1 MYLKSIKAFGFK
13 SFATKTELEIKPGI
27 TGIVGPNGSGKSN
40 VVDAVRWVLGEQSV
54 KALRGTDKMTDVIF
68 TGSKSRGGQTRAM
81 VSLTFDNTDHYLN
94 SEFNEIEVKRVVY
107 KTGENEYYINN
118 TKVRLKDIV
127 DLFID
132 SGAGKESFNIISQG
146 SVSDIINSK
155 PEDRRTIFEEA
166 SGVLKYKK
174 RKEETE
180 RKLDKTK
187 ENIEKVD
194 LVIDELLVNLEPLE
208 EQAKK
213 ATLYNE
219 LKSKLEET
227 EIALIANDIYTINEE
242 YKVVKEESDKL
253 NAEILNIK
261 VNNSEDT
268 SKIESLKLKSIRLDE
283 QITKTNE
290 EVITITNEIAS
301 LNSQKQIAIE
311 RKSFEV
317 EDVKLQNNIVALKE
331 NELNTKKDI
340 TIIEKDIED
349 IKLLLSKDKKTK
361 EGKETELNKYLKN
374 KEELTKEYNL
384 KLKEEYELKN
394 KISILENNIENDTR
408 LPFAV
413 KSVLNNPRLDG
424 IHGIIGKLI
433 DTKEEYV
440 KALEVTLGANSSV
453 IVVDNETSAKK
464 AINYLKEN
472 KIGRATFFPLNIIKG
487 RNIDKETLAKV
498 EEIDGFIG
506 IAKDLVS
513 YQKEYENIIANQLGN
528 VIVVDTIDTLNI
540 IGKLIA
546 YKYRV
551 VTLDGEVLYTG
562 GSITGGA
569 IKNTSGI
576 LNEKYELEN
585 LNKKEVLLKNELGAI
600 TDNLNSVNQN
610 ISVIE
615 SEINNYSKE
624 IISREEQI
632 SHKDLLLKESKE
644 KYNSILD
651 SIKGSENL
659 KDNRLDEEIERILEE
674 YYAKCSAKEVI
685 LKDLTTLKEQK
696 NELTDAIAA
705 LDLEY
710 RKTNSEFNKKQ
721 TDLKNLEIKLGKMDV
736 KLDNLLLTLNES
748 YNITY
753 EKAKENYEL
762 STDSETARLTVNKVK
777 AEIKDLGEVNLGSIS
792 EFERVNTRYNFL
804 KEQKEDLEKSINSLL
819 EIIEEMDSIMKER
832 FKDTFERIKTEFG
845 IVFKK
850 LFKGGEGILKLT
862 DEENILE
869 TGIDIIAEPPGKKLN
884 SIGLLSGGEKTL
896 TAIALLFA
904 ILNVKPVPF
913 VILDEVEAALDEANV
928 AAFGEFLQSKKDK
941 SQFIIITHKKKTMEY
956 ADVLYGITMQES
968 GVSKIVSVE
977 LED

>member
-118 TKVRLKDIV
+118 TKVRLKDIL

-166 SGVLKYKK
+166 AGVLKYKK

-194 LVIDELLVNLEPLE
+194 LVIDELLVNLEPLK

-213 ATLYNE
+213 AALYNE

-253 NAEILNIK
+253 NAKILNIK

-268 SKIESLKLKSIRLDE
+268 SKIESLKLKSIKLDE

-290 EVITITNEIAS
+290 EVINITSEIAS

-311 RKSFEV
+311 RKNFEV

-340 TIIEKDIED
+340 TIIEKGIED

-394 KISILENNIENDTR
+394 KISILENNIENDSK

-487 RNIDKETLAKV
+487 RNIDKETLAKI

-569 IKNTSGI
+569 IKNTSGV

-615 SEINNYSKE
+615 SEISNYSKE

-644 KYNSILD
+644 KYNAILD

-696 NELTDAIAA
+696 NELTDEIAA

-968 GVSKIVSVE
+968 GVSKIVSV
-977 LED
+977 

>member
-13 SFATKTELEIKPGI
+13 SFATKTELEIKKGI

-40 VVDAVRWVLGEQSV
+40 IVDAVRWVLGEQSV
-54 KALRGTDKMTDVIF
+54 KALRGTKEMTDVIF
-68 TGSKSRGGQTRAM
+68 TGSKSRDGQTRAM

-118 TKVRLKDIV
+118 TKVRLKDILE
-127 DLFID
+127 LFID

-146 SVSDIINSK
+146 SVSDVINSK

-166 SGVLKYKK
+166 AGVLKYKK

-194 LVIDELLVNLEPLE
+194 LVIDELLVNLEPLKV
-208 EQAKK
+208 QAEK
-213 ATLYNE
+213 ASKYNE
-219 LKSKLEET
+219 LKEKLEET

-242 YKVVKEESDKL
+242 YKVVKEESERL
-253 NAEILNIK
+253 NSEILNMK
-261 VNNSEDT
+261 VSSSEDT
-268 SKIESLKLKSIRLDE
+268 SKIESLKLKSIKLDE
-283 QITKTNE
+283 QISKTNE
-290 EVITITNEIAS
+290 EVINITNEIAT
-301 LNSQKQIAIE
+301 LNSQKQIAVE
-311 RKSFEV
+311 RKNFEV

-331 NELNTKKDI
+331 QELNLKKDI
-340 TIIEKDIED
+340 VVLTKDIDD
-349 IKLLLSKDKKTK
+349 IKLLLNKQKKSK
-361 EGKETELNKYLKN
+361 EEKETELNKNLKN
-374 KEELTKEYNL
+374 KEELNKEYNN
-384 KLKEEYELKN
+384 KIKESYELKN
-394 KISILENNIENDTR
+394 RISILENNIENDTK

-413 KSVLNNPRLDG
+413 KSVLNNPRLSG
-424 IHGIIGKLI
+424 IHGIIGKLL
-433 DTKEEYV
+433 DTREEYV
-440 KALEVTLGANSSV
+440 KAIEVTLGANSNV
-453 IVVDNETSAKK
+453 IVVDNETSAKN

-487 RNIDKETLAKV
+487 RNIDKSTLSKL
-498 EEIDGFIG
+498 EKEDGFIG
-506 IAKDLVS
+506 IAKDLVTYDS
-513 YQKEYENIIANQLGN
+513 VYENIIENQLGS
-528 VIVVDTIDTLNI
+528 VIVVQDIDTLNR
-540 IGKLIA
+540 IGKLID

-569 IKNTSGI
+569 IKNSSGV

-585 LNKKEVLLKNELGAI
+585 LNKKEVIIKNELSTI
-600 TDNLNSVNQN
+600 TDNLSKVNQS
-610 ISVIE
+610 IALIE
-615 SEINNYSKE
+615 EDINSYSKE
-624 IISREEQI
+624 IIKSEEQI
-632 SHKDLLLKESKE
+632 NHKGISLREFQE
-644 KYNSILD
+644 KYDVILV

-659 KDNRLDEEIERILEE
+659 KENKLDEEIDKLLED
-674 YYAKCSAKEVI
+674 YYAKCSAKEII
-685 LKDLTTLKEQK
+685 LKDLATLKEQRA
-696 NELTDAIAA
+696 NLTEEIAT

-710 RKTNSEFNKKQ
+710 RRNNTEFNKKQ
-721 TDLKNLEIKLGKMDV
+721 TDLKNCEIKLGKMDV
-736 KLDNLLLTLNES
+736 KLDNLLLTLNET

-753 EKAKENYEL
+753 EKARESYEL
-762 STDSETARLTVNKVK
+762 SIDSEIARITVNKIK

-792 EFERVNTRYNFL
+792 EYERVNTRYNFL
-804 KEQKEDLEKSINSLL
+804 KEQKEDLEKSINSLIQ
-819 EIIEEMDSIMKER
+819 IINEMDTIMKER
-832 FKDTFERIKTEFG
+832 FIDTFNQIKEEFSL
-845 IVFKK
+845 VFKK
-850 LFKGGEGILKLT
+850 LFKGGEGVLKLT

-869 TGIDIIAEPPGKKLN
+869 TGIEIVAEPPGKKLN

-928 AAFGEFLQSKKDK
+928 AAFGSYLQSKKDK

>member
-13 SFATKTELEIKPGI
+13 SFATKTELEIKKGI

-40 VVDAVRWVLGEQSV
+40 IVDAVRWVLGEQSV
-54 KALRGTDKMTDVIF
+54 KALRGTKEMTDVIF
-68 TGSKSRGGQTRAM
+68 TGSKSRDGQTRAM

-118 TKVRLKDIV
+118 TKVRLKDILE
-127 DLFID
+127 LFID

-146 SVSDIINSK
+146 SVSDVINSK

-166 SGVLKYKK
+166 AGVLKYKK

-194 LVIDELLVNLEPLE
+194 LVIDELLVNLEPLK
-208 EQAKK
+208 EQAEK
-213 ATLYNE
+213 ASKYNE
-219 LKSKLEET
+219 LKEKLEET

-242 YKVVKEESDKL
+242 YKVVKEESERL
-253 NAEILNIK
+253 NSEILNMK
-261 VNNSEDT
+261 VSSSEDT
-268 SKIESLKLKSIRLDE
+268 SKIESLKLKSIKLDE
-283 QITKTNE
+283 QISKTNE
-290 EVITITNEIAS
+290 EVINITNEIAT
-301 LNSQKQIAIE
+301 LNSQKQIAVE
-311 RKSFEV
+311 RKNFEV

-331 NELNTKKDI
+331 QELNLKKDI
-340 TIIEKDIED
+340 VVLTKDIDD
-349 IKLLLSKDKKTK
+349 IKLLLNKQKKSK
-361 EGKETELNKYLKN
+361 EEKETELNKNLKN
-374 KEELTKEYNL
+374 KEELNKEYNN
-384 KLKEEYELKN
+384 KIKESYELKN
-394 KISILENNIENDTR
+394 RISILENNIENDTK

-413 KSVLNNPRLDG
+413 KSVLNNPRLSG
-424 IHGIIGKLI
+424 IHGIIGKLL
-433 DTKEEYV
+433 DTREEYV
-440 KALEVTLGANSSV
+440 KAIEVTLGANSNV
-453 IVVDNETSAKK
+453 IVVDNETSAKN

-487 RNIDKETLAKV
+487 RNIDKSTLSKV
-498 EEIDGFIG
+498 EKEDGFIG
-506 IAKDLVS
+506 IAKDLVTYES
-513 YQKEYENIIANQLGN
+513 AYENIIENQLGS
-528 VIVVDTIDTLNI
+528 VIVVQDIDTLNR
-540 IGKLIA
+540 IGKLID

-569 IKNTSGI
+569 IKNSSGV

-585 LNKKEVLLKNELGAI
+585 LNKKEVIIKNELSTI
-600 TDNLNSVNQN
+600 TDNLSKVNQS
-610 ISVIE
+610 ISLIE
-615 SEINNYSKE
+615 EDINSYSKE
-624 IISREEQI
+624 IIKSEEQI
-632 SHKDLLLKESKE
+632 NHKGISLREFQE
-644 KYNSILD
+644 KYDTILEE
-651 SIKGSENL
+651 IKGSENL
-659 KDNRLDEEIERILEE
+659 KENKLDEEIDKLLED
-674 YYAKCSAKEVI
+674 YYAKCSAKEII
-685 LKDLTTLKEQK
+685 LKDLATLKEQRA
-696 NELTDAIAA
+696 NLTEEIAT

-710 RKTNSEFNKKQ
+710 RRNNTEFNKKQ
-721 TDLKNLEIKLGKMDV
+721 TDLKNCEIKLGKMDV
-736 KLDNLLLTLNES
+736 KLDNLLLTLNET

-753 EKAKENYEL
+753 EKARESYEL
-762 STDSETARLTVNKVK
+762 SIDSEIARITVNKIK

-792 EFERVNTRYNFL
+792 EYERVNTRYNFL
-804 KEQKEDLEKSINSLL
+804 KEQKEDLEKSINSLIQ
-819 EIIEEMDSIMKER
+819 IINEMDTIMKER
-832 FKDTFERIKTEFG
+832 FIDTFNQIKEEFSL
-845 IVFKK
+845 VFKK
-850 LFKGGEGILKLT
+850 LFKGGEGVLKLT

-869 TGIDIIAEPPGKKLN
+869 TGIEIVAEPPGKKLN

-928 AAFGEFLQSKKDK
+928 VAFGSYLQSKKDK

>member
-13 SFATKTELEIKPGI
+13 SFATKTELEIKQGI

-54 KALRGTDKMTDVIF
+54 KALRGTDKMTDIIF
-68 TGSKSRGGQTRAM
+68 TGSKSRSEQTRAM

-107 KTGENEYYINN
+107 KTGENEYYLNN
-118 TKVRLKDIV
+118 TKVRLKDIL

-146 SVSDIINSK
+146 SVSDVINSK

-180 RKLDKTK
+180 RKLSKTK

-208 EQAKK
+208 KQAKK
-213 ATLYNE
+213 ATKYNE
-219 LKSKLEET
+219 LKEKLEET
-227 EIALIANDIYTINEE
+227 EIALIANDIFTINEE
-242 YKVVKEESDKL
+242 YKIIKEESEKL
-253 NAEILNIK
+253 NSEILNIK
-261 VNNSEDT
+261 VSNSEDT
-268 SKIESLKLKSIRLDE
+268 SKIESLKLKSIKLDE

-290 EVITITNEIAS
+290 EVINITNEIAT
-301 LNSQKQIAIE
+301 LNSQKQIAVE
-311 RKSFEV
+311 RKNFEV
-317 EDVKLQNNIVALKE
+317 EDVRLQNNIVALKE
-331 NELNTKKDI
+331 NELNVKKDI
-340 TIIEKDIED
+340 TILEKDIDD
-349 IKLLLSKDKKTK
+349 IKLLLSKIKKSK
-361 EGKETELNKYLKN
+361 EEKETELNKYFKN
-374 KEELTKEYNL
+374 KEKLTKDYNS
-384 KLKEEYELKN
+384 KIKESYELKN
-394 KISILENNIENDTR
+394 KISILESNIENDTK

-413 KSVLNNPRLDG
+413 KSVLNNPRLNG
-424 IHGIIGKLI
+424 IHGIIGKLL

-440 KALEVTLGANSSV
+440 RAIEVTLGANSSV
-453 IVVDNETSAKK
+453 IVVDNEDSAKN

-498 EEIDGFIG
+498 DKVDGFIG
-506 IAKDLVS
+506 VASSLVTYS
-513 YQKEYENIIANQLGN
+513 SVYKNIIENQLGN
-528 VIVVDTIDTLNI
+528 VLIVDTLETLNK

-546 YKYRV
+546 YKYRI
-551 VTLDGEVLYTG
+551 VTLDGEILYTG

-569 IKNTSGI
+569 IKNSNSV

-585 LNKKEVLLKNELGAI
+585 LNKKEILLKNELATI
-600 TDNLNSVNQN
+600 TDNLNNVNQN
-610 ISVIE
+610 ISSIE
-615 SEINNYSKE
+615 EEINSHSKE
-624 IISREEQI
+624 IISKEEQI
-632 SHKDLLLKESKE
+632 NHKDILLREWQE

-659 KDNRLDEEIERILEE
+659 KDNRLDEEITRILED

-696 NELTDAIAA
+696 NELTDEIAS

-710 RKTNSEFNKKQ
+710 RKTNTEFNKKQ
-721 TDLKNLEIKLGKMDV
+721 TELKNCEVKLGKMDV

-753 EKAKENYEL
+753 EKAKENYKLDGEA
-762 STDSETARLTVNKVK
+762 EIARLTVNKIK
-777 AEIKDLGEVNLGSIS
+777 AEIKDLGEVNLGSIN

-804 KEQKEDLEKSINSLL
+804 KEQKEDLEKAISSLIQ
-819 EIIEEMDSIMKER
+819 IIEEMDSIMKER
-832 FKDTFERIKTEFG
+832 FLDTFERIKTEFG

-850 LFKGGEGILKLT
+850 LFKGGEGVLKLT